1 MRGRNE
7 DPADRRTGSIQNGPR
22 FPRLPGRKQT
32 ATTFQK
38 PEFHPMSAA
47 LQIALPDIG
56 DYRDVP
62 VIELL
67 VKPGDRLAVDDLI
80 LSIESDKATMEV
92 PSPVAGIVR
101 ELLVAV
107 GTKVSE
113 GTPILTVEPAQGDAS
128 AAAGALPPP
137 SEPGGAPVGENR
149 ERGAG
154 RPEEAGPAGGSPPG
168 SAPSF
173 SAPDPVPAPPS
184 PAAGGGKTGAAPG
197 AAPGAEPD
205 HPIPATRGDVH
216 ASPSVRLLARELG
229 VGLDGVP
236 ATGPKGRILRE
247 DVHAFV
253 KAALAAPARQPVAA
267 SGIGAGL
274 PPWPQVDFAK
284 FGPVRREPLSRI
296 QSLSGANLS
305 RNWLTIP
312 HVTNFDR
319 ADVTEIES
327 FRVGL
332 NKESRTPPA
341 RVTMVAFLIKAAA
354 SALRAHPRFNTSL
367 EGGDLVLKDYVHV
380 GFAVDTPKGLMVP
393 VVRDCDRKGLIEI
406 ATEMAEMAEKARA
419 GTLAGS
425 DMQGGCFSIS
435 SLGGIGGDGFTPII
449 NAPEVA
455 ILGAARSRTE
465 AVWDG
470 KAFQPRLILPLSL
483 SWDHRVVDG
492 VAAARFLGHVAS
504 VLSDLRRA
512 LL

>member
-1 MRGRNE
+1 
-7 DPADRRTGSIQNGPR
+7 
-22 FPRLPGRKQT
+22 
-32 ATTFQK
+32 
-38 PEFHPMSAA
+38 MSAA

-107 GTKVSE
+107 GSKVSE
-113 GTPILTVEPAQGDAS
+113 GTPILTVEPAEGGGAASVPDTSPAVAAS
-128 AAAGALPPP
+128 APPDRSAAPRSRAGEGQGER
-137 SEPGGAPVGENR
+137 SGHSGDGAPLTPPLSRTADGVGR
-149 ERGAG
+149 AS
-154 RPEEAGPAGGSPPG
+154 PE
-168 SAPSF
+168 
-173 SAPDPVPAPPS
+173 
-184 PAAGGGKTGAAPG
+184 
-197 AAPGAEPD
+197 
-205 HPIPATRGDVH
+205 PIQATRGDVH
-216 ASPSVRLLARELG
+216 ASPSVRQLARELG
-229 VGLDGVP
+229 VGLDRVA

-253 KAALAAPARQPVAA
+253 KAALGAPAQAPVAA

-274 PPWPQVDFAK
+274 PPWPEVDFAK
-284 FGPVRREPLSRI
+284 YGPVRREPLSRI

-327 FRVGL
+327 FRLGL
-332 NKESRTPPA
+332 NKETRTPPA

-354 SALRAHPRFNTSL
+354 SALRAYPRFNASL
-367 EGGDLVLKDYVHV
+367 EGSDLVLKDYVHV

-406 ATEMAEMAEKARA
+406 ATEMAAMAEKARA
-419 GTLAGS
+419 GTIPGS
-425 DMQGGCFSIS
+425 DMQGGCFSVS

-455 ILGAARSRTE
+455 ILGAARSRIE

>member
-1 MRGRNE
+1 
-7 DPADRRTGSIQNGPR
+7 
-22 FPRLPGRKQT
+22 
-32 ATTFQK
+32 
-38 PEFHPMSAA
+38 MSAA

-101 ELLVAV
+101 ELLVSV
-107 GTKVSE
+107 GSKVSE
-113 GTPILTVEPAQGDAS
+113 GTPILTVEPAEGSGAAPVPDAPP
-128 AAAGALPPP
+128 AAAAASSPERSAGPLSRSGEGQ
-137 SEPGGAPVGENR
+137 SEASGLSGDGAPLTPTLSRTGE
-149 ERGAG
+149 GAG
-154 RPEEAGPAGGSPPG
+154 RASPEPIQA
-168 SAPSF
+168 
-173 SAPDPVPAPPS
+173 DP
-184 PAAGGGKTGAAPG
+184 
-197 AAPGAEPD
+197 
-205 HPIPATRGDVH
+205 IQATRGAVH
-216 ASPSVRLLARELG
+216 ASPSVRQLARELG
-229 VGLDGVP
+229 VELDRVA

-253 KAALAAPARQPVAA
+253 KAALGASVPAPAAA

-274 PPWPQVDFAK
+274 PPWPDVDFAK
-284 FGPVRREPLSRI
+284 YGPVRREPLSRI

-332 NKESRTPPA
+332 NTETRTPPA
-341 RVTMVAFLIKAAA
+341 KVTMVAFLIKAAA
-354 SALRAHPRFNTSL
+354 SALRAYPRFNSSL
-367 EGGDLVLKDYVHV
+367 AGGELVLKDYVHV

-406 ATEMAEMAEKARA
+406 ATEMAAMAERARA
-419 GTLAGS
+419 GTLPGS
-425 DMQGGCFSIS
+425 DMQGGCFSVS

>member
-1 MRGRNE
+1 
-7 DPADRRTGSIQNGPR
+7 
-22 FPRLPGRKQT
+22 
-32 ATTFQK
+32 
-38 PEFHPMSAA
+38 MSAA

-107 GTKVSE
+107 GSKVSE
-113 GTPILTVEPAQGDAS
+113 GTPILMVEAAS
-128 AAAGALPPP
+128 ESAPPPPP
-137 SEPGGAPVGENR
+137 SA
-149 ERGAG
+149 GAG
-154 RPEEAGPAGGSPPG
+154 GPRSGPEEAPRDEAGFGSQPVVPGDGAPLARPLLTQGTLSPAKGGGSAG
-168 SAPSF
+168 
-173 SAPDPVPAPPS
+173 V
-184 PAAGGGKTGAAPG
+184 AAARPELAPG
-197 AAPGAEPD
+197 
-205 HPIPATRGDVH
+205 GDVH
-216 ASPSVRLLARELG
+216 ASPSVRQLARELG
-229 VGLDGVP
+229 ITLDRVA

-247 DVHAFV
+247 DLHAFV
-253 KAALAAPARQPVAA
+253 KAALQAPAGPPAAPA

-274 PPWPQVDFAK
+274 PPWPEVTYEK
-284 FGPVRREPLSRI
+284 YGPVRRELLSRI
-296 QSLSGANLS
+296 QTISGANLS

-327 FRVGL
+327 FRTGL
-332 NKESRTPPA
+332 NTETRTPPA
-341 RVTMVAFLIKAAA
+341 KVTMVAFLIKAAA
-354 SALRAHPRFNTSL
+354 SALRALPRFNTSL
-367 EGGDLVLKDYVHV
+367 DGGDLVLKDYVHV

-393 VVRDCDRKGLIEI
+393 VVRDCDRKGILEI
-406 ATEMAEMAEKARA
+406 ATEMAALAEKARA
-419 GTLAGS
+419 GTLSGG
-425 DMQGGCFSIS
+425 DMQGGCFSVS

-455 ILGAARSRTE
+455 ILGAARSRME

-492 VAAARFLGHVAS
+492 VAAARFLGHVAA

>member
-1 MRGRNE
+1 
-7 DPADRRTGSIQNGPR
+7 
-22 FPRLPGRKQT
+22 
-32 ATTFQK
+32 
-38 PEFHPMSAA
+38 MSAA

-92 PSPVAGIVR
+92 PSPVAGTVR
-101 ELLVAV
+101 ELLVSV
-107 GTKVSE
+107 GSKVSE
-113 GTPILTVEPAQGDAS
+113 GTPILTVEPAEGGAEAS
-128 AAAGALPPP
+128 AAIASIPSGTSAASPLARTEERRREVTERSEESAPANGAL
-137 SEPGGAPVGENR
+137 SRAGD
-149 ERGAG
+149 GAG
-154 RPEEAGPAGGSPPG
+154 HAAAPARQDEGPAP
-168 SAPSF
+168 
-173 SAPDPVPAPPS
+173 
-184 PAAGGGKTGAAPG
+184 
-197 AAPGAEPD
+197 
-205 HPIPATRGDVH
+205 RGDVH
-216 ASPSVRLLARELG
+216 ASPSVRQLARELG
-229 VGLDGVP
+229 VALDRVP

-253 KAALAAPARQPVAA
+253 KAALSAPAGQPAAA
-267 SGIGAGL
+267 SGIGADL
-274 PPWPQVDFAK
+274 PPWPEVDFAK

-296 QSLSGANLS
+296 QTISGANLS

-332 NKESRTPPA
+332 NAEARTPPA
-341 RVTMVAFLIKAAA
+341 KVTMVAFLIKAAA
-354 SALRAHPRFNTSL
+354 SALRAYPRFNSSL
-367 EGGDLVLKDYVHV
+367 AGGDLVLKDYVHI

-406 ATEMAEMAEKARA
+406 ATEMAALAEKARA

-425 DMQGGCFSIS
+425 DMQGGCFSVS

>member
-1 MRGRNE
+1 
-7 DPADRRTGSIQNGPR
+7 
-22 FPRLPGRKQT
+22 
-32 ATTFQK
+32 
-38 PEFHPMSAA
+38 MSAA

-92 PSPVAGIVR
+92 PSPVAGTVR

-107 GTKVSE
+107 GSKVSE
-113 GTPILTVEPAQGDAS
+113 GTPILVVEPAEGGEAADAPP
-128 AAAGALPPP
+128 PPP
-137 SEPGGAPVGENR
+137 SAGEGTLRSRGGEGQRDDAGFTPVVPLPDT
-149 ERGAG
+149 AL
-154 RPEEAGPAGGSPPG
+154 
-168 SAPSF
+168 PS
-173 SAPDPVPAPPS
+173 PDPLRGPPS
-184 PAAGGGKTGAAPG
+184 PAKGGGSARAISEAGLPPAAPSNDDQR
-197 AAPGAEPD
+197 PV
-205 HPIPATRGDVH
+205 TSGDVH
-216 ASPSVRLLARELG
+216 ASPSVRQLARELG
-229 VGLDGVP
+229 ITLDRVP

-247 DVHAFV
+247 DLHAFV
-253 KAALAAPARQPVAA
+253 KAALQAPAQAQAAP

-274 PPWPQVDFAK
+274 PPWPQVDYEK

-296 QSLSGANLS
+296 QTISGANLS

-319 ADVTEIES
+319 ADVTEIEA

-332 NKESRTPPA
+332 NTETRTPPA

-354 SALRAHPRFNTSL
+354 LALRAYPRFNTSL
-367 EGGDLVLKDYVHV
+367 EGSDLVLKDYVHI

-393 VVRDCDRKGLIEI
+393 VVRDCDRKGLIAI
-406 ATEMAEMAEKARA
+406 ATEMAALADKARA
-419 GTLAGS
+419 GTLSGA
-425 DMQGGCFSIS
+425 DMQGGCFSVS

-492 VAAARFLGHVAS
+492 VAAARFLGHIAS

>member
-1 MRGRNE
+1 
-7 DPADRRTGSIQNGPR
+7 
-22 FPRLPGRKQT
+22 
-32 ATTFQK
+32 
-38 PEFHPMSAA
+38 MSAA

-92 PSPVAGIVR
+92 PSPVAGTVR
-101 ELLVAV
+101 ELLVSV
-107 GTKVSE
+107 GSKVSE
-113 GTPILTVEPAQGDAS
+113 GTPILMMEPAEGSIDP
-128 AAAGALPPP
+128 AGALPPHLAGDGDP
-137 SEPGGAPVGENR
+137 RVAEGRVGTKSREGGATAQDEV
-149 ERGAG
+149 
-154 RPEEAGPAGGSPPG
+154 
-168 SAPSF
+168 SAF
-173 SAPDPVPAPPS
+173 VKAAPPS
-184 PAAGGGKTGAAPG
+184 EAGLPSPEPLRGPPSPPEGGGLGAQ
-197 AAPGAEPD
+197 
-205 HPIPATRGDVH
+205 PATPLPASTGDVH
-216 ASPSVRLLARELG
+216 ASPSVRQLTRELG
-229 VGLDGVP
+229 VALDRVP
-236 ATGPKGRILRE
+236 ATGPKGRILRG
-247 DVHAFV
+247 DIQAFV
-253 KAALAAPARQPVAA
+253 KAALAAPTAPPSAPT

-274 PPWPQVDFAK
+274 PPWPAVDFAK
-284 FGPVRREPLSRI
+284 YGPIQREPLSRI
-296 QSLSGANLS
+296 QTLSGGNLS

-327 FRVGL
+327 FRTGL
-332 NKESRTPPA
+332 NKQTLTPPA
-341 RVTMVAFLIKAAA
+341 KVTMVAFLIKAAA
-354 SALRAHPRFNTSL
+354 SALRAYPRFNASL
-367 EGGDLVLKDYVHV
+367 DDGDLVLKDYVHV

-393 VVRDCDRKGLIEI
+393 VVRDCDRKGIIAI
-406 ATEMAEMAEKARA
+406 ATEMAAMAEKARA
-419 GTLAGS
+419 GTLPGA
-425 DMQGGCFSIS
+425 DMQGGCFSVS

-455 ILGAARSRTE
+455 ILGAARSRME

-470 KAFQPRLILPLSL
+470 KVFQPRLILPLSL

>member
-1 MRGRNE
+1 
-7 DPADRRTGSIQNGPR
+7 
-22 FPRLPGRKQT
+22 
-32 ATTFQK
+32 
-38 PEFHPMSAA
+38 MSAA

-92 PSPVAGIVR
+92 PSPIAGIVR
-101 ELLVAV
+101 ELLVSV
-107 GTKVSE
+107 GSKVSE
-113 GTPILTVEPAQGDAS
+113 GTPILTVEPTEGGGTTPATEAS
-128 AAAGALPPP
+128 TAATAPSDFEQSAGPLSRAGEGQAEGREPSGEGTPLTPTLSRSGEGAGRVP
-137 SEPGGAPVGENR
+137 SEPTQA
-149 ERGAG
+149 
-154 RPEEAGPAGGSPPG
+154 
-168 SAPSF
+168 
-173 SAPDPVPAPPS
+173 DPL
-184 PAAGGGKTGAAPG
+184 
-197 AAPGAEPD
+197 
-205 HPIPATRGDVH
+205 PATRSDVH
-216 ASPSVRLLARELG
+216 ASPSVRQLARELG
-229 VGLDGVP
+229 VALDRVP

-253 KAALAAPARQPVAA
+253 KAALSAPAGQPSAA
-267 SGIGAGL
+267 SSFGANL
-274 PPWPQVDFAK
+274 PPWPEVDFAK

-296 QSLSGANLS
+296 QTMSGANLS
-305 RNWLTIP
+305 RNWLMIP

-332 NKESRTPPA
+332 NTEVRTPPA
-341 RVTMVAFLIKAAA
+341 KVTMVAFLIKAAA
-354 SALRAHPRFNTSL
+354 SALRAYPRFNSSL
-367 EGGDLVLKDYVHV
+367 DGGDLILKDYVHI

-406 ATEMAEMAEKARA
+406 ATDMAAMAEKARA
-419 GTLAGS
+419 GTLPGS
-425 DMQGGCFSIS
+425 DMQGGCFSVS

>member
-1 MRGRNE
+1 
-7 DPADRRTGSIQNGPR
+7 
-22 FPRLPGRKQT
+22 
-32 ATTFQK
+32 
-38 PEFHPMSAA
+38 MSAA

-101 ELLVAV
+101 ELLVSV
-107 GTKVSE
+107 GSKVSE
-113 GTPILTVEPAQGDAS
+113 GTPILTVEPAEGGGVET
-128 AAAGALPPP
+128 AAAPPAAAAAPSASGQGAGPR
-137 SEPGGAPVGENR
+137 SRAGEGQGEGSGLSGDGTPLTPALAR
-149 ERGAG
+149 TGEGAG
-154 RPEEAGPAGGSPPG
+154 RASPEPMRA
-168 SAPSF
+168 
-173 SAPDPVPAPPS
+173 DP
-184 PAAGGGKTGAAPG
+184 
-197 AAPGAEPD
+197 
-205 HPIPATRGDVH
+205 IQATSGDVH
-216 ASPSVRLLARELG
+216 ASPSVRQLARELG
-229 VGLDGVP
+229 VGLDRVA

-253 KAALAAPARQPVAA
+253 KAALDAPAQAPAAA

-274 PPWPQVDFAK
+274 PPWPEVDFAK
-284 FGPVRREPLSRI
+284 YGPVRREPLSRI

-332 NKESRTPPA
+332 NTETRTPPA

-354 SALRAHPRFNTSL
+354 SALRAYPRFNSSL
-367 EGGDLVLKDYVHV
+367 EGSDLVLKDYVHV

-406 ATEMAEMAEKARA
+406 ATEMAAMAERARA
-419 GTLAGS
+419 GTLPGS
-425 DMQGGCFSIS
+425 DMQGGCFSVS

>member
-1 MRGRNE
+1 
-7 DPADRRTGSIQNGPR
+7 
-22 FPRLPGRKQT
+22 
-32 ATTFQK
+32 
-38 PEFHPMSAA
+38 MSAA

-101 ELLVAV
+101 ELLVSV
-107 GTKVSE
+107 GSKVSE
-113 GTPILTVEPAQGDAS
+113 GTPILTVEPAEGSGAAPVPDAPP
-128 AAAGALPPP
+128 AAAAASSPERSAGPLSRSGEGQ
-137 SEPGGAPVGENR
+137 SEASGLSGDGAPLTPTLSRTGE
-149 ERGAG
+149 GAG
-154 RPEEAGPAGGSPPG
+154 RASPEPIQ
-168 SAPSF
+168 
-173 SAPDPVPAPPS
+173 
-184 PAAGGGKTGAAPG
+184 
-197 AAPGAEPD
+197 AEP
-205 HPIPATRGDVH
+205 IQATRGAVH
-216 ASPSVRLLARELG
+216 ASPSVRQLARELG
-229 VGLDGVP
+229 VGLDRVA

-253 KAALAAPARQPVAA
+253 KAALGAPVPAPAAA

-274 PPWPQVDFAK
+274 PPWPDVDFAK
-284 FGPVRREPLSRI
+284 YGPVRREPLSRI

-332 NKESRTPPA
+332 NTETRTPPA
-341 RVTMVAFLIKAAA
+341 KVTMVAFLIKAAA
-354 SALRAHPRFNTSL
+354 SALRAYPRFNSSL
-367 EGGDLVLKDYVHV
+367 AGGELVLKDYVHV

-406 ATEMAEMAEKARA
+406 ATEMAAMAERARA
-419 GTLAGS
+419 GTLPGS
-425 DMQGGCFSIS
+425 DMQGGCFSVS

>member
-1 MRGRNE
+1 
-7 DPADRRTGSIQNGPR
+7 
-22 FPRLPGRKQT
+22 
-32 ATTFQK
+32 
-38 PEFHPMSAA
+38 MSAA

-107 GTKVSE
+107 GSKVSE
-113 GTPILTVEPAQGDAS
+113 GTPILTVEPA
-128 AAAGALPPP
+128 
-137 SEPGGAPVGENR
+137 EGG
-149 ERGAG
+149 
-154 RPEEAGPAGGSPPG
+154 
-168 SAPSF
+168 
-173 SAPDPVPAPPS
+173 
-184 PAAGGGKTGAAPG
+184 GAAPVPDTSPAVAASAPPDRS
-197 AAPGAEPD
+197 AAPLSRAGEGQGERSGHSGDGAPLTPPLSRTADGVGRASSEP
-205 HPIPATRGDVH
+205 IQATRGDVH
-216 ASPSVRLLARELG
+216 ASPSVRQLARELG
-229 VGLDGVP
+229 VGLDRVA

-253 KAALAAPARQPVAA
+253 KAALGAPAQAPVAA

-274 PPWPQVDFAK
+274 PPWPEVDFAK
-284 FGPVRREPLSRI
+284 YGPVRREPLSRI

-327 FRVGL
+327 FRLGL
-332 NKESRTPPA
+332 NKETRTPPA

-354 SALRAHPRFNTSL
+354 SALRAYPRFNASL
-367 EGGDLVLKDYVHV
+367 EGGDLVLKGYVHV

-406 ATEMAEMAEKARA
+406 ATEMAAMAEKARS
-419 GTLAGS
+419 GTLPGS
-425 DMQGGCFSIS
+425 DMQGGCFSVS

>member
-1 MRGRNE
+1 
-7 DPADRRTGSIQNGPR
+7 
-22 FPRLPGRKQT
+22 
-32 ATTFQK
+32 
-38 PEFHPMSAA
+38 MSAA

-107 GTKVSE
+107 GSKVSE
-113 GTPILTVEPAQGDAS
+113 GTPILTVEPA
-128 AAAGALPPP
+128 
-137 SEPGGAPVGENR
+137 EGG
-149 ERGAG
+149 
-154 RPEEAGPAGGSPPG
+154 
-168 SAPSF
+168 
-173 SAPDPVPAPPS
+173 
-184 PAAGGGKTGAAPG
+184 GAAPVPDTSPAVAASAPPDRS
-197 AAPGAEPD
+197 AAPLSRAGEGQGERSGHSGDGAPLTPPLSPTADGVGRASSEP
-205 HPIPATRGDVH
+205 IQATRGDVH
-216 ASPSVRLLARELG
+216 ASPSVRQLARELG
-229 VGLDGVP
+229 VGLDRVA

-253 KAALAAPARQPVAA
+253 KAALGAPAQAPVAA

-274 PPWPQVDFAK
+274 PPWPEVDFAK
-284 FGPVRREPLSRI
+284 YGPVRREPLSRI

-327 FRVGL
+327 FRLGL
-332 NKESRTPPA
+332 NKETRTPPA

-354 SALRAHPRFNTSL
+354 SALRAYPRFNASL

-406 ATEMAEMAEKARA
+406 ATEMAAMAEKARS
-419 GTLAGS
+419 GTLPGS
-425 DMQGGCFSIS
+425 DMQGGCFSVS

>member
-1 MRGRNE
+1 
-7 DPADRRTGSIQNGPR
+7 
-22 FPRLPGRKQT
+22 
-32 ATTFQK
+32 
-38 PEFHPMSAA
+38 MSAA

-92 PSPVAGIVR
+92 PSPVAGVVR
-101 ELLVAV
+101 ELLVGV
-107 GTKVSE
+107 GSKVSE
-113 GTPILTVEPAQGDAS
+113 GTPILMVEPAEG
-128 AAAGALPPP
+128 
-137 SEPGGAPVGENR
+137 
-149 ERGAG
+149 
-154 RPEEAGPAGGSPPG
+154 AGPATTTATETSAALAQTEPGQDARPLPRAPEGQGEGSG
-168 SAPSF
+168 LSGNGATLT
-173 SAPDPVPAPPS
+173 PALSRTGEGVGRAASETAQREPL
-184 PAAGGGKTGAAPG
+184 PASS
-197 AAPGAEPD
+197 
-205 HPIPATRGDVH
+205 GDVH
-216 ASPSVRLLARELG
+216 ASPSVRQLARELG
-229 VGLDGVP
+229 VALEHVP

-247 DVHAFV
+247 DIHTFV
-253 KAALAAPARQPVAA
+253 KAALAAPARQPSAPA

-274 PPWPQVDFAK
+274 PPWPALDFAK
-284 FGPVRREPLSRI
+284 YGPVRREPLSRI
-296 QSLSGANLS
+296 QTLSGANLS

-327 FRVGL
+327 FRIGL
-332 NKESRTPPA
+332 NKEPRTPPA
-341 RVTMVAFLIKAAA
+341 KVTMVTFLIKAAA
-354 SALRAHPRFNTSL
+354 SALRAYPRFNTSL

-393 VVRDCDRKGLIEI
+393 VVRECDRKGIIEI
-406 ATEMAEMAEKARA
+406 ATEMSALADKARA
-419 GTLAGS
+419 GTLAGA

-455 ILGAARSRTE
+455 ILGAARSRME

-492 VAAARFLGHVAS
+492 VAAARFLGHVAA

>member
-1 MRGRNE
+1 
-7 DPADRRTGSIQNGPR
+7 
-22 FPRLPGRKQT
+22 
-32 ATTFQK
+32 
-38 PEFHPMSAA
+38 MSAA

-101 ELLVAV
+101 ELLVSV
-107 GTKVSE
+107 GSKVSE
-113 GTPILTVEPAQGDAS
+113 GTPILTMEPAEGSGAAPAPDATP
-128 AAAGALPPP
+128 AAAAASSPEGSAGALSRPAEGQGEG
-137 SEPGGAPVGENR
+137 SGFSGDGAPLTPTLPRTGE
-149 ERGAG
+149 GAG
-154 RPEEAGPAGGSPPG
+154 RASPEPIQ
-168 SAPSF
+168 
-173 SAPDPVPAPPS
+173 
-184 PAAGGGKTGAAPG
+184 
-197 AAPGAEPD
+197 AEP
-205 HPIPATRGDVH
+205 IRATSGDVH
-216 ASPSVRLLARELG
+216 ASPSVRQLARELG
-229 VGLDGVP
+229 VSLDGVP

-253 KAALAAPARQPVAA
+253 KAALNAPARAPAA
-267 SGIGAGL
+267 APGIGAGL
-274 PPWPQVDFAK
+274 PPWPEVDFAK
-284 FGPVRREPLSRI
+284 YGPVRREPLSRI

-319 ADVTEIES
+319 ADVTEIEL

-332 NKESRTPPA
+332 NTETRTPPA

-354 SALRAHPRFNTSL
+354 SALRAYPRFNSSL

-406 ATEMAEMAEKARA
+406 ATEMAAMAERARA
-419 GTLAGS
+419 GTLPGS
-425 DMQGGCFSIS
+425 DMQGGCFSVS

>member
-1 MRGRNE
+1 
-7 DPADRRTGSIQNGPR
+7 
-22 FPRLPGRKQT
+22 
-32 ATTFQK
+32 
-38 PEFHPMSAA
+38 MSAA

-107 GTKVSE
+107 GSKVSE
-113 GTPILTVEPAQGDAS
+113 GTPILTVEPAEGGGAASVPDTSPVVAAS
-128 AAAGALPPP
+128 APPDRSAAPLSRAGEGQGERSGHSGDGAPLTPPLSRTADGVGRAS
-137 SEPGGAPVGENR
+137 SEP
-149 ERGAG
+149 
-154 RPEEAGPAGGSPPG
+154 
-168 SAPSF
+168 
-173 SAPDPVPAPPS
+173 
-184 PAAGGGKTGAAPG
+184 
-197 AAPGAEPD
+197 
-205 HPIPATRGDVH
+205 IQATRGDVH
-216 ASPSVRLLARELG
+216 ASPSVRQLARELG
-229 VGLDGVP
+229 VGLDRVA

-253 KAALAAPARQPVAA
+253 KAALGAPAQAPVAA

-274 PPWPQVDFAK
+274 PPWPEVDFAK
-284 FGPVRREPLSRI
+284 YGPVRREPLSRI

-327 FRVGL
+327 FRLGL
-332 NKESRTPPA
+332 NKETRTPPA

-354 SALRAHPRFNTSL
+354 SALRAYPRFNASL

-406 ATEMAEMAEKARA
+406 ATEMAAMAEKARS
-419 GTLAGS
+419 GTLPGS
-425 DMQGGCFSIS
+425 DMQGGCFSVS

>member
-1 MRGRNE
+1 
-7 DPADRRTGSIQNGPR
+7 
-22 FPRLPGRKQT
+22 
-32 ATTFQK
+32 
-38 PEFHPMSAA
+38 MSAA

-92 PSPVAGIVR
+92 PSPVAGVVR

-107 GTKVSE
+107 GSKVSE
-113 GTPILTVEPAQGDAS
+113 GTPILMVEPAEGS
-128 AAAGALPPP
+128 GNAAATEISATPAQSHP
-137 SEPGGAPVGENR
+137 R
-149 ERGAG
+149 QGAG
-154 RPEEAGPAGGSPPG
+154 RLSRAGEGQGEGSGSSGNGTTLTPALSRTGEGADRGRSETSQREPLP
-168 SAPSF
+168 APS
-173 SAPDPVPAPPS
+173 
-184 PAAGGGKTGAAPG
+184 
-197 AAPGAEPD
+197 
-205 HPIPATRGDVH
+205 GDVH
-216 ASPSVRLLARELG
+216 AGPSVRQLARELG
-229 VGLDGVP
+229 VSLARVP
-236 ATGPKGRILRE
+236 ATGPKGRILR
-247 DVHAFV
+247 DDIHAFV
-253 KAALAAPARQPVAA
+253 KAALAAPAGQPSTSA
-267 SGIGAGL
+267 SGAGAGL
-274 PPWPQVDFAK
+274 PPWPAVDFAK
-284 FGPVRREPLSRI
+284 YGPVRREPLSRI
-296 QSLSGANLS
+296 QTLSGANLS

-327 FRVGL
+327 FRTGL
-332 NKESRTPPA
+332 NREPRTPPA
-341 RVTMVAFLIKAAA
+341 KVTMVAFLIKAAA
-354 SALRAHPRFNTSL
+354 SALRAYPRFNTSL

-393 VVRDCDRKGLIEI
+393 VVRDCDRKGIIEI
-406 ATEMAEMAEKARA
+406 ATEMSALADKARS
-419 GTLAGS
+419 GTLPGS
-425 DMQGGCFSIS
+425 DMQGGCFSVS

-455 ILGAARSRTE
+455 ILGAARSRME

-470 KAFQPRLILPLSL
+470 NAFQPRLILPLSL

>member
-1 MRGRNE
+1 
-7 DPADRRTGSIQNGPR
+7 
-22 FPRLPGRKQT
+22 
-32 ATTFQK
+32 
-38 PEFHPMSAA
+38 
-47 LQIALPDIG
+47 
-56 DYRDVP
+56 VP

-101 ELLVAV
+101 ELLVSV
-107 GTKVSE
+107 GSKVSE
-113 GTPILTVEPAQGDAS
+113 GTPILTVEPAEGGGVET
-128 AAAGALPPP
+128 AAALPAAAAAPSASGQGAG
-137 SEPGGAPVGENR
+137 SRSRAGEGQGEGSGLSGDGTPLTPALAR
-149 ERGAG
+149 TGEGAG
-154 RPEEAGPAGGSPPG
+154 RASPEPMRA
-168 SAPSF
+168 
-173 SAPDPVPAPPS
+173 DP
-184 PAAGGGKTGAAPG
+184 
-197 AAPGAEPD
+197 
-205 HPIPATRGDVH
+205 IQATSGDVH
-216 ASPSVRLLARELG
+216 ASPSVRQLARELG
-229 VGLDGVP
+229 VGLDRVA

-253 KAALAAPARQPVAA
+253 KAALNAPAQAPAAA

-274 PPWPQVDFAK
+274 PPWPEVDFAK

-332 NKESRTPPA
+332 NTETRTPPA

-354 SALRAHPRFNTSL
+354 SALRAYPRFNSSL
-367 EGGDLVLKDYVHV
+367 EGSDLVLKDYVHV

-406 ATEMAEMAEKARA
+406 ATEMAAMAEKARA
-419 GTLAGS
+419 GTLPGS
-425 DMQGGCFSIS
+425 DMQGGCFSVS

>member
-1 MRGRNE
+1 
-7 DPADRRTGSIQNGPR
+7 
-22 FPRLPGRKQT
+22 
-32 ATTFQK
+32 
-38 PEFHPMSAA
+38 MSAA

-56 DYRDVP
+56 EYRDVP

-92 PSPVAGIVR
+92 PSPVAGVVR
-101 ELLVAV
+101 ELLVGV
-107 GTKVSE
+107 GSKVSE
-113 GTPILTVEPAQGDAS
+113 GTPILMVEPAEGGG
-128 AAAGALPPP
+128 AATATPTDTPVAPAQP
-137 SEPGGAPVGENR
+137 EPGQDARPLPRAAEGQGEGSGLSGNGATLTPPLSRTGEGVGRAASETAQR
-149 ERGAG
+149 E
-154 RPEEAGPAGGSPPG
+154 PLPAS
-168 SAPSF
+168 S
-173 SAPDPVPAPPS
+173 
-184 PAAGGGKTGAAPG
+184 
-197 AAPGAEPD
+197 
-205 HPIPATRGDVH
+205 GDVH
-216 ASPSVRLLARELG
+216 ASPSVRQLARELG
-229 VGLDGVP
+229 VALEHVP

-247 DVHAFV
+247 DIHTFV
-253 KAALAAPARQPVAA
+253 KAALAAPAGQPSAPA

-274 PPWPQVDFAK
+274 PPWPALDFAK
-284 FGPVRREPLSRI
+284 YGPVRREPLSRI
-296 QSLSGANLS
+296 QTLSGANLS

-327 FRVGL
+327 FRIGL
-332 NKESRTPPA
+332 NKEPRTPPA
-341 RVTMVAFLIKAAA
+341 KVTMVTFLIKAAA
-354 SALRAHPRFNTSL
+354 SALRAYPRFNTSL

-393 VVRDCDRKGLIEI
+393 VVRECDRKGIIEI
-406 ATEMAEMAEKARA
+406 ATEMSALADKARA
-419 GTLAGS
+419 GTLAGA

-455 ILGAARSRTE
+455 ILGAARSRME

-492 VAAARFLGHVAS
+492 VAAARFLGHVAA

>member
-1 MRGRNE
+1 
-7 DPADRRTGSIQNGPR
+7 
-22 FPRLPGRKQT
+22 
-32 ATTFQK
+32 
-38 PEFHPMSAA
+38 MSAA

-107 GTKVSE
+107 GSKVSE
-113 GTPILTVEPAQGDAS
+113 GTPILTVEPAEGGGAASVPDTSPAVAAS
-128 AAAGALPPP
+128 APPDRSAAPLSRAGEGQGER
-137 SEPGGAPVGENR
+137 SGHSGDGAPLTPPLSRTADGVGR
-149 ERGAG
+149 AS
-154 RPEEAGPAGGSPPG
+154 PE
-168 SAPSF
+168 
-173 SAPDPVPAPPS
+173 
-184 PAAGGGKTGAAPG
+184 
-197 AAPGAEPD
+197 
-205 HPIPATRGDVH
+205 PIQATRGDVH
-216 ASPSVRLLARELG
+216 ASPSVRQLARELG
-229 VGLDGVP
+229 VGLDRVA

-253 KAALAAPARQPVAA
+253 KAALGAPAQAPVAA

-274 PPWPQVDFAK
+274 PPWPEVDFAK
-284 FGPVRREPLSRI
+284 YGPVRREPLSRI

-332 NKESRTPPA
+332 NKETRTPPA

-354 SALRAHPRFNTSL
+354 SALRAYPRFNASL
-367 EGGDLVLKDYVHV
+367 EGSDLVLKDYVHV

-406 ATEMAEMAEKARA
+406 ATEMAAMAEKARA
-419 GTLAGS
+419 GTLPGS
-425 DMQGGCFSIS
+425 DMQGGCFSVS

>member
-1 MRGRNE
+1 
-7 DPADRRTGSIQNGPR
+7 
-22 FPRLPGRKQT
+22 
-32 ATTFQK
+32 
-38 PEFHPMSAA
+38 MSAA

-92 PSPVAGIVR
+92 PSPVAGVVR
-101 ELLVAV
+101 ELLVTV
-107 GTKVSE
+107 GSKVSE
-113 GTPILTVEPAQGDAS
+113 GTPILMVEPAEGS
-128 AAAGALPPP
+128 GTAAATETSATPAQSHRGQNAGPLSRAGDGQGGGSGLTGNGATLTPAP
-137 SEPGGAPVGENR
+137 SRTGEGADR
-149 ERGAG
+149 D
-154 RPEEAGPAGGSPPG
+154 RPETSQREPLPA
-168 SAPSF
+168 SF
-173 SAPDPVPAPPS
+173 
-184 PAAGGGKTGAAPG
+184 
-197 AAPGAEPD
+197 
-205 HPIPATRGDVH
+205 GDVH
-216 ASPSVRLLARELG
+216 AGPSVRQLARELG
-229 VGLDGVP
+229 VSLAHVP
-236 ATGPKGRILRE
+236 ATGPKGRILR
-247 DVHAFV
+247 DDIHAFV
-253 KAALAAPARQPVAA
+253 KAALAAPSGQPSAPA
-267 SGIGAGL
+267 SGVGAGL
-274 PPWPQVDFAK
+274 PPWPAVDFAK
-284 FGPVRREPLSRI
+284 YGPVRREPLSRI
-296 QSLSGANLS
+296 QTLSGANLS

-327 FRVGL
+327 FRTGL

-341 RVTMVAFLIKAAA
+341 KVTMVAFLIKAAA
-354 SALRAHPRFNTSL
+354 SALRAYPRFNTSL

-393 VVRDCDRKGLIEI
+393 VVRDCDRKGIIEI
-406 ATEMAEMAEKARA
+406 ATEMSALADKARA
-419 GTLAGS
+419 GTLPGS
-425 DMQGGCFSIS
+425 DMQGGCFSVS

-455 ILGAARSRTE
+455 ILGAARSRME

-470 KAFQPRLILPLSL
+470 NAFQPRLILPLSL

>member
-1 MRGRNE
+1 
-7 DPADRRTGSIQNGPR
+7 
-22 FPRLPGRKQT
+22 
-32 ATTFQK
+32 
-38 PEFHPMSAA
+38 MSAA

-101 ELLVAV
+101 ELLVSV
-107 GTKVSE
+107 GSKVSE
-113 GTPILTVEPAQGDAS
+113 GTPILTVEPAAAS
-128 AAAGALPPP
+128 GAETAAEPPAAAA
-137 SEPGGAPVGENR
+137 APLASGENASPLAR
-149 ERGAG
+149 AGEGAG
-154 RPEEAGPAGGSPPG
+154 RASQEPKQA
-168 SAPSF
+168 
-173 SAPDPVPAPPS
+173 DPI
-184 PAAGGGKTGAAPG
+184 AATS
-197 AAPGAEPD
+197 
-205 HPIPATRGDVH
+205 GDVH
-216 ASPSVRLLARELG
+216 ASPSVRQLARELG
-229 VGLDGVP
+229 VRLDGVP

-253 KAALAAPARQPVAA
+253 KAALGAPAPQPGPT

-274 PPWPQVDFAK
+274 PPWPEVDFSK
-284 FGPVRREPLSRI
+284 YGPVRREPLSRI
-296 QSLSGANLS
+296 QTLSGANLS

-332 NKESRTPPA
+332 NKETRTPPA

-354 SALRAHPRFNTSL
+354 SALRAYPRFNTSL
-367 EGGDLVLKDYVHV
+367 EGSDLILKDYVHI

-406 ATEMAEMAEKARA
+406 ATEMAAMAEKARA

-425 DMQGGCFSIS
+425 DMQGGCFSVS

-470 KAFQPRLILPLSL
+470 KTFQPRLILPLSL

>member
-1 MRGRNE
+1 
-7 DPADRRTGSIQNGPR
+7 
-22 FPRLPGRKQT
+22 
-32 ATTFQK
+32 
-38 PEFHPMSAA
+38 MSAA

-101 ELLVAV
+101 ELLVSV
-107 GTKVSE
+107 GSKVSE
-113 GTPILTVEPAQGDAS
+113 GTPILTVEPAEGGGAASVPDTSPAVAAS
-128 AAAGALPPP
+128 APPDRSAAPRSRAGEGQGE
-137 SEPGGAPVGENR
+137 SSGHSGDGAPLTPPLSRTADGVGR
-149 ERGAG
+149 AS
-154 RPEEAGPAGGSPPG
+154 PE
-168 SAPSF
+168 
-173 SAPDPVPAPPS
+173 
-184 PAAGGGKTGAAPG
+184 
-197 AAPGAEPD
+197 
-205 HPIPATRGDVH
+205 PIQATRGDVH
-216 ASPSVRLLARELG
+216 ASPSVRQLARELG
-229 VGLDGVP
+229 VGLDRVA

-253 KAALAAPARQPVAA
+253 KAALGAPAQAPVAA

-274 PPWPQVDFAK
+274 PPWPEVDFAK
-284 FGPVRREPLSRI
+284 YGPVRREPLSRI

-332 NKESRTPPA
+332 NKETRTPPA

-354 SALRAHPRFNTSL
+354 SALRAYPRFNASL
-367 EGGDLVLKDYVHV
+367 EGSDLVLKDYVHV

-406 ATEMAEMAEKARA
+406 ATEMAAMAEKARA
-419 GTLAGS
+419 GTLPGS
-425 DMQGGCFSIS
+425 DMQGGCFSVS

-455 ILGAARSRTE
+455 ILGAARSRIE

>member
-1 MRGRNE
+1 
-7 DPADRRTGSIQNGPR
+7 
-22 FPRLPGRKQT
+22 
-32 ATTFQK
+32 
-38 PEFHPMSAA
+38 MSAA

-107 GTKVSE
+107 GSKVSE
-113 GTPILTVEPAQGDAS
+113 GTPILTVEPAEGGGAASVPGPSPVVAASVPPDRS
-128 AAAGALPPP
+128 AAPLSRAGEGQGERSGHSGDGAPLTPPLSRTADGVDRAS
-137 SEPGGAPVGENR
+137 SEP
-149 ERGAG
+149 
-154 RPEEAGPAGGSPPG
+154 
-168 SAPSF
+168 
-173 SAPDPVPAPPS
+173 
-184 PAAGGGKTGAAPG
+184 
-197 AAPGAEPD
+197 
-205 HPIPATRGDVH
+205 IQATRGDVH
-216 ASPSVRLLARELG
+216 ASPSVRQLARELG
-229 VGLDGVP
+229 VGLDRVA

-253 KAALAAPARQPVAA
+253 KAALGAPAQAPVAA

-274 PPWPQVDFAK
+274 PPWPEVDFAK
-284 FGPVRREPLSRI
+284 YGPVRREPLSRI

-327 FRVGL
+327 FRLGL
-332 NKESRTPPA
+332 NKETRTPPA

-354 SALRAHPRFNTSL
+354 SALRAYPRFNASL

-406 ATEMAEMAEKARA
+406 ATEMAAMAEKARS
-419 GTLAGS
+419 GTLPGS
-425 DMQGGCFSIS
+425 DMQGGCFSVS

>member
-1 MRGRNE
+1 
-7 DPADRRTGSIQNGPR
+7 
-22 FPRLPGRKQT
+22 
-32 ATTFQK
+32 
-38 PEFHPMSAA
+38 MSAA

-101 ELLVAV
+101 ELLVSV
-107 GTKVSE
+107 GSKVSE
-113 GTPILTVEPAQGDAS
+113 GTPILTVEPAEGSGAAPVLDATP
-128 AAAGALPPP
+128 AAAAASSPERSAGPLPRSGAGQDEGSGL
-137 SEPGGAPVGENR
+137 SGDGAPLTPTLSRTGE
-149 ERGAG
+149 GAG
-154 RPEEAGPAGGSPPG
+154 RASPEPIQ
-168 SAPSF
+168 
-173 SAPDPVPAPPS
+173 
-184 PAAGGGKTGAAPG
+184 
-197 AAPGAEPD
+197 AEP
-205 HPIPATRGDVH
+205 IQATRGAVH
-216 ASPSVRLLARELG
+216 ASPSVRQLARELG
-229 VGLDGVP
+229 VGLDRVA

-253 KAALAAPARQPVAA
+253 KAALGAPVPAPAAA

-274 PPWPQVDFAK
+274 PPWPDVDFAK
-284 FGPVRREPLSRI
+284 YGPVRREHLSRI

-332 NKESRTPPA
+332 NTETRTPPA
-341 RVTMVAFLIKAAA
+341 KVTMVAFLIKAAA
-354 SALRAHPRFNTSL
+354 SALRAYPRFNSSL
-367 EGGDLVLKDYVHV
+367 AGGELVLKDYVHV

-406 ATEMAEMAEKARA
+406 ATEMAAMAEKARA
-419 GTLAGS
+419 GTLPGS
-425 DMQGGCFSIS
+425 DMQGGCFSVS

>member
-1 MRGRNE
+1 
-7 DPADRRTGSIQNGPR
+7 
-22 FPRLPGRKQT
+22 
-32 ATTFQK
+32 
-38 PEFHPMSAA
+38 MSAA

-92 PSPVAGIVR
+92 PSPVAGTVR
-101 ELLVAV
+101 ELLVSV
-107 GTKVSE
+107 GSKVSE
-113 GTPILTVEPAQGDAS
+113 GTPILTVEPAEGGAEAS
-128 AAAGALPPP
+128 AAIASIPSGTSAASPLARTDEGRREVTERSEESALANGAL
-137 SEPGGAPVGENR
+137 SRAGD
-149 ERGAG
+149 GAG
-154 RPEEAGPAGGSPPG
+154 HVAAAPARQDEGPAP
-168 SAPSF
+168 
-173 SAPDPVPAPPS
+173 
-184 PAAGGGKTGAAPG
+184 
-197 AAPGAEPD
+197 
-205 HPIPATRGDVH
+205 RGDVH
-216 ASPSVRLLARELG
+216 ASPSVRQLARELG
-229 VGLDGVP
+229 VALDRVP

-253 KAALAAPARQPVAA
+253 KAALSAPAGQPA
-267 SGIGAGL
+267 SGIGADL
-274 PPWPQVDFAK
+274 PPWPEVDFAK

-296 QSLSGANLS
+296 QTISGANLS

-332 NKESRTPPA
+332 NAEARTPPA
-341 RVTMVAFLIKAAA
+341 KVTMVAFLIKAAG
-354 SALRAHPRFNTSL
+354 SALRAYPRFNSSL
-367 EGGDLVLKDYVHV
+367 AGGDLVLKDYVHI

-406 ATEMAEMAEKARA
+406 ATEMAALAEKARA

-425 DMQGGCFSIS
+425 DMQGGCFSVS

>member
-1 MRGRNE
+1 
-7 DPADRRTGSIQNGPR
+7 
-22 FPRLPGRKQT
+22 
-32 ATTFQK
+32 
-38 PEFHPMSAA
+38 MSAA

-101 ELLVAV
+101 ELLVSV
-107 GTKVSE
+107 GSKVSE
-113 GTPILTVEPAQGDAS
+113 GTPILTVEPAEGSGAAPVPDAPP
-128 AAAGALPPP
+128 AAAAASSPERSAVPFSRSGEGQ
-137 SEPGGAPVGENR
+137 SEASGLSGDGAPLTPTLSRTGE
-149 ERGAG
+149 GAG
-154 RPEEAGPAGGSPPG
+154 RASPEPIQ
-168 SAPSF
+168 
-173 SAPDPVPAPPS
+173 
-184 PAAGGGKTGAAPG
+184 
-197 AAPGAEPD
+197 AEP
-205 HPIPATRGDVH
+205 IQATRGAVH
-216 ASPSVRLLARELG
+216 ASPSVRQLARELG
-229 VGLDGVP
+229 VGLDRVA

-253 KAALAAPARQPVAA
+253 KAALGAPVPAPAAA

-274 PPWPQVDFAK
+274 PPWPDVDFAK
-284 FGPVRREPLSRI
+284 YGPVRREPLSRI

-332 NKESRTPPA
+332 NTETRTPFA
-341 RVTMVAFLIKAAA
+341 KVTMVAFLIKAAA
-354 SALRAHPRFNTSL
+354 SALRAYPRFNSSL
-367 EGGDLVLKDYVHV
+367 AGGELVLKDYVHV

-406 ATEMAEMAEKARA
+406 ATEMAAMAEKARA
-419 GTLAGS
+419 GTLPGS
-425 DMQGGCFSIS
+425 DMQGGCFSVS